1 MSRVYIT
8 NHRMRKRGGDMVPA
22 IDLRP
27 AERFGTLTPIFDH
40 AMNPSDDAD
49 VRDARARVKEFND
62 EQDYILPT
70 GSPLA
75 TLAVGMLL
83 RDQGVKI
90 VQVLEWDRFDLKYHL
105 RTVSL

>member
-8 NHRMRKRGGDMVPA
+8 NHRMRKRDGGMVPA

-40 AMNPSDDAD
+40 AMDPSDDAD
-49 VRDARARVKEFND
+49 MRDARERVREFND

>member
-1 MSRVYIT
+1 
-8 NHRMRKRGGDMVPA
+8 MVPA

-40 AMNPSDDAD
+40 AMDPSDDAD
-49 VRDARARVKEFND
+49 VRDARARVREFND

-75 TLAVGMLL
+75 TLAAGMLL
-83 RDQGVKI
+83 RDQGIKI